1 MHRWLSILPVEKQ
14 IANNPTNTSCPI
26 FMKNFKKLIC
36 HERQADHCVFIGK
49 KKLIV
54 KRKVGSL
61 FWMDSPMDN
70 YKMLSVGCSN
80 FPFSFNRKKDP

>member
-1 MHRWLSILPVEKQ
+1 MKDKQ
-14 IANNPTNTSCPI
+14 II
-26 FMKNFKKLIC
+26 EYLL
-36 HERQADHCVFIGK
+36 VK
-49 KKLIV
+49 KKLIA

-80 FPFSFNRKKDP
+80 FPFSFNRKKDPVELFFPQHILPFNGNSKISAVSAIW

>member
-1 MHRWLSILPVEKQ
+1 MKDKQ
-14 IANNPTNTSCPI
+14 II
-26 FMKNFKKLIC
+26 EYLL
-36 HERQADHCVFIGK
+36 VK
-49 KKLIV
+49 KKLIA

-80 FPFSFNRKKDP
+80 FPFSFNRNKDP